1 VAIKLACYGNPTY
14 ISPKTHVASVPIT
27 VLHLWSVKLETN
39 GTGICKILQQVCGEG
54 TLNRTQVF
62 VWFKFFKMEREDTAE
77 DIYYYPTTSRTD
89 PNVEVTEIVS
99 NDHWLSVQKIDEELN
114 RNIKSETY
122 ADQKS

>member
-1 VAIKLACYGNPTY
+1 
-14 ISPKTHVASVPIT
+14 
-27 VLHLWSVKLETN
+27 
-39 GTGICKILQQVCGEG
+39 
-54 TLNRTQVF
+54 
-62 VWFKFFKMEREDTAE
+62 MEREDTAE